1 MCHYKGES
9 LMAKS
14 NVTFD
19 VSKDFLDSTEGA
31 QDKAVRVFISANVKA
46 VIKPQE
52 VGQSAPFLR
61 KQAGKRF
68 DISKRINKGGS
79 AKEILA
85 FARANGGG
93 ERDISAHL
101 AGGFSRTSK
110 FYGQSIITLHAV

>member
-1 MCHYKGES
+1 
-9 LMAKS
+9 MAKS

-19 VSKDFLDSTEGA
+19 VSKDFLEGTESA
-31 QDKAVRVFISANVKA
+31 QDKAVKAFIAANPKA
-46 VIKPQE
+46 VITPKE

-61 KQAGKRF
+61 KQSGKRF
-68 DISKRINKGGS
+68 DISEFINKGGS

-101 AGGFSRTSK
+101 AGGFGRSSK
-110 FYGQSIITLHAV
+110 FYGQSIIQLSAAA